1 MPPVTR
7 RKILAGL
14 AAAQAASVPSKA
26 TAAEVHRT
34 IGVPLKI
41 TKVEPVIIRSPN
53 DGKPEPSYVQMT
65 PLGGET
71 EDIGIWRRLERAETS
86 RQHGVQQS
94 CLVKIT
100 TDQGVYGWGE
110 GHAVTA
116 PRVVRTILTD
126 LFAPI
131 LIGQDARNIE
141 PLFEKLYSTER
152 LRGHNSGFWMRAIA
166 AIDIALWDLVGKAA
180 GLPVYQML
188 GGKFRDRIHTYQGV
202 GGNDPAQVRDNVQRL
217 LEIGYPVQKMSLAKG
232 GQAAR
237 DFNRVLAAAE
247 VLEGKGQILVDSLG
261 AYTLHEATL
270 VGRKMDQVGNVG
282 WWEDVLMPEDLDGYA
297 RLADAIDVPICAGE
311 QYHTR
316 FDFRDLFEKRA
327 ADIVNPDP
335 CRIGITECKR
345 IAILADLHD
354 VLWSPHSSMGSAPY
368 RAAALHLSVSTPNA
382 VILEGG
388 ESYKGPFG
396 NRLLREP
403 LDYRPG
409 SAAPSDRPGLG
420 VEFDEKELAKVTVRG

>member
-1 MPPVTR
+1 MR
-7 RKILAGL
+7 RFPRRHLLGCL
-14 AAAQAASVPSKA
+14 AAASLPGAQPPPPADTK
-26 TAAEVHRT
+26 RT

-53 DGKPEPSYVQMT
+53 ENKPESEIVRMT
-65 PLGGET
+65 PLAAET
-71 EDIGIWRRLERAETS
+71 EDIGIWRRLERAEPS
-86 RQHGVQQS
+86 RSSYQT

-116 PRVVRTILTD
+116 PRIVRTIITD

-131 LIGQDARNIE
+131 LIGQDARNVEAI
-141 PLFEKLYSTER
+141 FEKLYSTER
-152 LRGHNSGFWMRAIA
+152 LRGHNSGFWMCAIA

-180 GLPVYQML
+180 GLPVYQLL
-188 GGKFRDRIHTYQGV
+188 GGKFRDRIPTYQGV
-202 GGNDPAQVRDNVQRL
+202 GGRDPSQMRENVARL
-217 LEIGYPVQKMSLAKG
+217 LETGYTVQKMSLAKG
-232 GQAAR
+232 SQNTR
-237 DFNRVLAAAE
+237 DFNLVLAAAE
-247 VLEGKGQILVDSLG
+247 VLKGKGQILVDSLG

-282 WWEDVLMPEDLDGYA
+282 WWEDVLMPEDIDGYA
-297 RLADAIDVPICAGE
+297 RLADTLDVPICAGE

-316 FDFRDLFEKRA
+316 FDFRDLFERRA

-335 CRIGITECKR
+335 CRTGITESKR
-345 IAILADLHD
+345 IAILADVHD

-368 RAAALHLSVSTPNA
+368 RAAALHLCVATPNA

-396 NRLLREP
+396 NQLLQEP
-403 LDYRPG
+403 LDYKPG

-420 VEFDEKELAKVTVRG
+420 VDFDPKELAKVTVRV